1 VQSPEGTKRIEILP
15 SDTVSQLYEK
25 VQIARDIPVFINIY
39 YIMISVKFISDY
51 FLLRSMKPSI

>member
-1 VQSPEGTKRIEILP
+1 MQSPEGTKRIEILP